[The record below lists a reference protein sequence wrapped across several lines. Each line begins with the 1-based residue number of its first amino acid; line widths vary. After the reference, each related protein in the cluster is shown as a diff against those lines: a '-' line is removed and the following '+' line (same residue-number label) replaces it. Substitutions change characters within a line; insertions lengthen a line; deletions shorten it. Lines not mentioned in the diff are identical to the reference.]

1 MSAYTV
7 ISNTFL
13 QNEEK
18 MRGLYTKK
26 DGLIDWSAGSDVS
39 EKYAGLGIGKM
50 FGAGIGKMFGDGDWQ
65 NVRGWDRQ
73 NLLDRVC
80 FMETIYRVFFLCF

>member
-13 QNEEK
+13 QNEKK

-26 DGLIDWSAGSDVS
+26 DDLKDWSAGSDGS
-39 EKYAGLGIGKM
+39 EKYAGL
-50 FGAGIGKMFGDGDWQ
+50 GIGKMFGDGDWQ

-80 FMETIYRVFFLCF
+80 FMKTIYRVFFLCF